1 MNPEDVDE
9 LISIK
14 IDKRKSKNIRILD
27 FLIETVAEQ
36 RSLGANRLIETLL

>member
-27 FLIETVAEQ
+27 FLIKMKNPSIFKVK
-36 RSLGANRLIETLL
+36 GK